1 MGRASFLL
9 VTAWRDLR
17 RTGLAG
23 ATAVL
28 LTAMAVL
35 VAGATLAGRRA
46 LDHLTA
52 GWRGD
57 LRIVALLREDAARPG
72 GEAGVVPE
80 VRALPGV
87 DAVRYVSSQEALAEL
102 RQYLGAQGQ
111 GGNGLDRL
119 PVNPVP
125 ARLVVT
131 PASATSA
138 AGLRTLVEAIG
149 RVPAVEEVQAAIGW
163 VEPVE
168 RVERGLARG
177 GAGLAALLGLAALG
191 AVGGGTS
198 LARQRRAD
206 ETAILRS
213 AGVPESRLWSPLLL
227 QAIVQGAA
235 GAALGWSCLI
245 LVSDLGAPWT
255 ADWLRAT
262 VGLPSL
268 APPPGS
274 LTAALL
280 GGGAAGGLAG
290 GLFAGRP

>member
-1 MGRASFLL
+1 VGRASFLL
-9 VTAWRDLR
+9 VTAWQDLR

-35 VAGATLAGRRA
+35 VAGATLSGRQA
-46 LDHLTA
+46 LGRLTGA
-52 GWRGD
+52 WRGD
-57 LRIVALLREDAARPG
+57 LRIVALLREDATPPG
-72 GEAGVVPE
+72 GGAGVVPD

-87 DAVRYVSSQEALAEL
+87 ATVRYVSSREALAEL

-111 GGNGLDRL
+111 DGNGLDRL

-131 PASATSA
+131 PASGTSA
-138 AGLRTLVEAIG
+138 AGLRALVEALG
-149 RVPAVEEVQAAIGW
+149 RIPAVEEVQAAIGW

-177 GAGLAALLGLAALG
+177 GAGLAVLIGVAALG

-198 LARQRRAD
+198 LARQRRAE
-206 ETAILRS
+206 ETAILRL

-227 QAIVQGAA
+227 QAVVQGAA
-235 GAALGWSCLI
+235 GAALGWSCLV
-245 LVSDLGAPWT
+245 LASDLGAPWT

-262 VGLPSL
+262 LGLPSF
-268 APPPGS
+268 APPPGP

-290 GLFAGRP
+290 GLFGGRP

>member
-1 MGRASFLL
+1 VARASFLL
-9 VTAWRDLR
+9 VTAWQDLR
-17 RTGLAG
+17 RSGLAG

-35 VAGATLAGRRA
+35 VAGATLSGRQA
-46 LDHLTA
+46 LARLTA
-52 GWRGD
+52 GWRAD
-57 LRIVALLREDAARPG
+57 LRIVALLREDAARAG
-72 GEAGVVPE
+72 GAAGVVPD

-87 DAVRYVSSQEALAEL
+87 AAVRYVSSREALTEL

-111 GGNGLDRL
+111 DGDGLDRL

-131 PASATSA
+131 PAPATSA
-138 AGLRTLVEAIG
+138 AGLRALVEALG
-149 RVPAVEEVQAAIGW
+149 RVPAVEEVQAAVGW

-168 RVERGLARG
+168 RVERGLTRG

-191 AVGGGTS
+191 AVGGATS

-206 ETAILRS
+206 ETAIWRL
-213 AGVPESRLWSPLLL
+213 AGVPEGRLWSPLLL
-227 QAIVQGAA
+227 QAVVQGAA
-235 GAALGWSCLI
+235 GAALGWSI
-245 LVSDLGAPWT
+245 LVLVSEVGAPWT
-255 ADWLRAT
+255 AEWLRAT
-262 VGLPSL
+262 LGLPSL
-268 APPPGS
+268 SLPAGP

-280 GGGAAGGLAG
+280 GGGAATGLAG

>member
-1 MGRASFLL
+1 VSSFLL
-9 VTAWRDLR
+9 VTTWRDLR

-28 LTAMAVL
+28 LAALAVL
-35 VAGATLAGRRA
+35 VAGATLSGRQALAG
-46 LDHLTA
+46 LTA
-52 GWRGD
+52 GWRAD
-57 LRIVALLREDAARPG
+57 LRIVALLREDTTRAG
-72 GEAGVVPE
+72 GGAGIVPD

-87 DAVRYVSSQEALAEL
+87 AAVRYVSSREALAEL

-111 GGNGLDRL
+111 DGDGLDRL

-125 ARLVVT
+125 PRLVVT
-131 PASATSA
+131 PAPATSA
-138 AGLRTLVEAIG
+138 AGLRALVEALG
-149 RVPAVEEVQAAIGW
+149 RVPAVEEVQSAVGW

-191 AVGGGTS
+191 AIGGGTS

-235 GAALGWSCLI
+235 GAALGWSCLV
-245 LVSDLGAPWT
+245 LASDVGAPWT

-262 VGLPSL
+262 LGMPSL
-268 APPPGS
+268 VPPPGP
-274 LTAALL
+274 LTAALF
-280 GGGAAGGLAG
+280 GAGAAGGLAG
-290 GLFAGRP
+290 GLLAGRP